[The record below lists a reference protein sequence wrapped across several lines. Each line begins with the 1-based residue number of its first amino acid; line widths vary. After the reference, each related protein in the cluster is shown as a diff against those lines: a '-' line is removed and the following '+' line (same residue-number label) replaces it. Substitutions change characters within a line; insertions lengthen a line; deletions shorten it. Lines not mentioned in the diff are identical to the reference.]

1 MDEKKTRLESK
12 GQEKGV
18 KAKAAEVKD
27 TVSEKGEEVKAKAAE
42 VKDTVSDKGEEVKI
56 KATAAKGTVSD
67 KSKEI
72 KENATVKTEELRTTA
87 EKVVND
93 VLKTIREKQEDLGK
107 TINDYTAPN
116 TPYVDLVD
124 TPTEF
129 ILIADLPGVGKEDL
143 SVDVTPES
151 VTITATF
158 PAAME
163 GEDLNYIKRE
173 RGHGEVTRTLKLPEE
188 IQIKEASANFE
199 ESALTI
205 KLPKILPETQKLEIN

>member
-56 KATAAKGTVSD
+56 KATEAKDTVSD
-67 KSKEI
+67 RSKEI

-129 ILIADLPGVGKEDL
+129 ILIADPGISDHHCYLPCSHGGGRYKLHKKGKG
-143 SVDVTPES
+143 SWRSYPYPE
-151 VTITATF
+151 IT
-158 PAAME
+158 
-163 GEDLNYIKRE
+163 GRDQN
-173 RGHGEVTRTLKLPEE
+173 
-188 IQIKEASANFE
+188 
-199 ESALTI
+199 
-205 KLPKILPETQKLEIN
+205 